1 MSEDAKPVP
10 TITLRMTDPDTFNIE
25 ISFETPNK
33 EYARMMLLSAVGVIE
48 KLQRDDEALQFGSQ
62 MARAAAAHNA
72 MQKGPRRII

>member
-1 MSEDAKPVP
+1 MPDEKAVP

-33 EYARMMLLSAVGVIE
+33 EYARMMLLSAIGVIE
-48 KLQRDDEALQFGSQ
+48 KLQRDDEALEFGVKMQ
-62 MARAAAAHNA
+62 RGAMAHNA